1 METKLIENLVKTLEV
16 LNQELIRL
24 HFLAEGDHWGY
35 RKGRDMAREEI
46 KKLNNFLIQ
55 LLQ

>member
-55 LLQ
+55 LLK